1 MKRPL
6 MITIW
11 AAFLTIAG
19 VIGIASAAWI
29 YWSGQDREYGLY
41 EGIYAFYAPFS
52 HVFGAVVFVG
62 IWLMR
67 KWAFVGYIAGQISG
81 AAVFWISNPE
91 WSSAMPLGAWGS
103 LAAAALFAA
112 TTLPYWGRMTWHPLP
127 IRDASLDTP
136 QNANS

>member
-19 VIGIASAAWI
+19 VLGLASAAWLFL
-29 YWSGQDREYGLY
+29 SGQYREFGLY

-52 HVFGAVVFVG
+52 HVAGMIVFIG

-67 KWAFVGYIAGQISG
+67 KWAFVGYILLQISG
-81 AAVFWISNPE
+81 SAVVWLTQPA
-91 WSSAMPLGAWGS
+91 WSSMMPFGGVLALGV
-103 LAAAALFAA
+103 AALFAA
-112 TTLPYWGRMTWHPLP
+112 TTLPYWRRMTWRPLP
-127 IRDASLDTP
+127 IRDASVEAP
-136 QNANS
+136 QNAHS